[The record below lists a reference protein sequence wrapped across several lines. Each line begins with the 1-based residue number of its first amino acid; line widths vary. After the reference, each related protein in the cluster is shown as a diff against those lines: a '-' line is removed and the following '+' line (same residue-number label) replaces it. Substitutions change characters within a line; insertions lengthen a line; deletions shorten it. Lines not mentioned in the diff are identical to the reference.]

1 MSSVSPTVTI
11 DDVHAAAR
19 RIEGRVRRTPLLPAT
34 LAHNPLP
41 GNLDLNADLNLK
53 LECLQV
59 SGSFKARGAMSKL
72 TTLDD
77 AAKARGL
84 ITASGG
90 NHGLGVAYAGHSA
103 GVPVTI
109 YLPGNTPPSKA
120 NNLRR
125 WGAEVHIHG
134 DVWDDANEEALKV
147 AERDG
152 KTYIHPFADAQVIAG
167 QGTVSLEVLADAPD
181 TDVLLVSIGGG
192 GLIAGTAM
200 AAKALK
206 PGIKVIGIE
215 PVGAPT
221 LHNSVAAGEVVT
233 LTSINTKANTLAPRR
248 SEAINLGL
256 IQDNVDEIVLVT
268 DEQMQEA
275 ARWLWREFGLGV
287 ELSAAAAI
295 AALQAGVYVPAP
307 GAVCTALICGAG
319 SDGAN

>member
-1 MSSVSPTVTI
+1 MTTVTI
-11 DDVHAAAR
+11 DDVRAAAQ

-41 GNLDLNADLNLK
+41 GNPTLNLK

-59 SGSFKARGAMSKL
+59 SGSFKARGAMSRL

-90 NHGLGVAYAGHSA
+90 NHGLGVAYAGHAA

-109 YLPGNTPPSKA
+109 YLPGNTPPAKA
-120 NNLRR
+120 DNLRR
-125 WGAEVHIHG
+125 WGATVHIHG
-134 DVWDDANEEALKV
+134 DVWDDANREALSV
-147 AERDG
+147 AARTG
-152 KTYIHPFADAQVIAG
+152 QTYIHPFADPAVIAG

-181 TDVLLVSIGGG
+181 TDVLLISIGGG
-192 GLIAGTAM
+192 GLIAGAAL

-206 PGIKVIGIE
+206 PAITVIGIE

-221 LHNSVAAGEVVT
+221 LHASVAAGELVELASVDT
-233 LTSINTKANTLAPRR
+233 LANTLAPRR
-248 SEAINLGL
+248 SEDLNLAL
-256 IQDNVDEIVLVT
+256 IQQNVDDIVLVT
-268 DEQMQEA
+268 DEQMRQA
-275 ARWLWREFGLGV
+275 ARWLWQEFGLGV

-295 AALQAGVYVPAP
+295 AALQSGAYVPP
-307 GAVCTALICGAG
+307 RGAVCTALICGAG
-319 SDGAN
+319 SDGGN

>member
-1 MSSVSPTVTI
+1 MNTVTLH
-11 DDVHAAAR
+11 DVRAAAR

-34 LAHNPLP
+34 LAHDPLP
-41 GNLDLNADLNLK
+41 GQPTLNLK

-77 AAKARGL
+77 GAKARGL

-90 NHGLGVAYAGHSA
+90 NHGLGVAYAGHAA
-103 GVPVTI
+103 GVGVTI
-109 YLPGNTPPSKA
+109 YLPGNTPPAKSD
-120 NNLRR
+120 NLRR
-125 WGAEVHIHG
+125 WGAAVHIHG
-134 DVWDDANEEALKV
+134 EVWDDANREALSV
-147 AERDG
+147 AARTG
-152 KTYIHPFADAQVIAG
+152 QTYIHPFADPDVIAG

-192 GLIAGTAM
+192 GLIAGTAL

-206 PGIKVIGIE
+206 PDITVIGIE

-221 LHNSVAAGEVVT
+221 LHESVAAGALVE
-233 LTSINTKANTLAPRR
+233 LASIETRANTLAPRR
-248 SEAINLGL
+248 SEDINLAL
-256 IQDNVDEIVLVT
+256 IRQNVDDIVLVT
-268 DEQMQEA
+268 DEQMHQA

-295 AALQAGVYVPAP
+295 AALQSGAYVPP
-307 GAVCTALICGAG
+307 HGAVCTALVCGAG

>member
-1 MSSVSPTVTI
+1 MSTVTI
-11 DDVHAAAR
+11 DNVHAAAE
-19 RIEGRVRRTPLLPAT
+19 RINGLVRRTPLLAAS
-34 LAHNPLP
+34 LCHGPLP
-41 GNLDLNADLNLK
+41 GDPTLNLK

-72 TTLDD
+72 TTLDQ

-90 NHGLGVAYAGHSA
+90 NHGLGVAYAGYSA

-109 YLPGNTPPSKA
+109 YLPGNTPPAKA
-120 NNLRR
+120 DQLRR

-134 DVWDDANEEALKV
+134 DVWDDANREALAV
-147 AERDG
+147 ASRDG
-152 KTYIHPFADAQVIAG
+152 RTYIHPFADPSVIAG
-167 QGTVSLEVLADAPD
+167 QGTVSLEVLADAPE

-206 PGIKVIGIE
+206 PEITVIGVE

-221 LHNSVAAGEVVT
+221 LRNSVAAGEVVELESIDT
-233 LTSINTKANTLAPRR
+233 LANTLAPRK
-248 SEAINLGL
+248 SEAINLAL
-256 IQDNVDEIVLVT
+256 IQDNVDDIVLVT
-268 DEQMQEA
+268 DDQMRDA

-287 ELSAAAAI
+287 ELSAAAAV
-295 AALQAGVYVPAP
+295 AALQAGAYVPAK
-307 GAVCTALICGAG
+307 GAICTALVCGAG
-319 SDGAN
+319 SDGMS

>member
-120 NNLRR
+120 DNLRR

-152 KTYIHPFADAQVIAG
+152 KTYIHPFADAQLIAG

>member
-1 MSSVSPTVTI
+1 MSTVTI
-11 DDVHAAAR
+11 ADVRAAAQ

-34 LAHNPLP
+34 LAQNPLP
-41 GNLDLNADLNLK
+41 GQPTLNLK

-59 SGSFKARGAMSKL
+59 SGSFKARGAMSRL

-77 AAKARGL
+77 EARAKGL

-90 NHGLGVAYAGHSA
+90 NHGLGVAYAGHAA
-103 GVPVTI
+103 GVGVTI
-109 YLPGNTPPSKA
+109 YLPGNTPPAKA
-120 NNLRR
+120 DNLRR

-134 DVWDDANEEALKV
+134 EVWDDANREALSV
-147 AERDG
+147 AARTG
-152 KTYIHPFADAQVIAG
+152 QTYIHPFADPEVIAG

-192 GLIAGTAM
+192 GLIAGAAL

-206 PGIKVIGIE
+206 PDITVIGIE

-221 LHNSVAAGEVVT
+221 LYESVAAGELVE
-233 LTSINTKANTLAPRR
+233 LASIETQANTLAPRR
-248 SEAINLGL
+248 SEDINLGL
-256 IQDNVDEIVLVT
+256 IQQNVDDIVLVT
-268 DEQMQEA
+268 DEQMRQA
-275 ARWLWREFGLGV
+275 ARWLWQEFGLGV

-295 AALQAGVYVPAP
+295 AALQSGAYTPP
-307 GAVCTALICGAG
+307 QGAVCTALICGAG

>member
-1 MSSVSPTVTI
+1 MTSVPLGVTI
-11 DDVHAAAR
+11 DDVRAAAK
-19 RIEGRVRRTPLLPAT
+19 RIEGLVRRTPMLPAT
-34 LAHNPLP
+34 LAHSPLP
-41 GNLDLNADLNLK
+41 GNPTLNLK

-59 SGSFKARGAMSKL
+59 SGSFKARGAMSTL

-90 NHGLGVAYAGHSA
+90 NHGLGVAYAGHAA

-109 YLPGNTPPSKA
+109 YLPGNTPPAKA
-120 NNLRR
+120 DNLRR
-125 WGAEVHIHG
+125 WGADVHMHG
-134 DVWDDANEEALKV
+134 DVWDDANQEALKV

-152 KTYIHPFADAQVIAG
+152 KTYIHPFADPAVIAG

-192 GLIAGTAM
+192 GLISGAAM

-206 PGIKVIGIE
+206 PEIAVIGIE

-221 LHNSVAAGEVVT
+221 LHDSVAAGELVR
-233 LTSINTKANTLAPRR
+233 LDRIETKANTLAPRR
-248 SEAINLGL
+248 SEAINLAL
-256 IQDNVDEIVLVT
+256 IQENVDQIVLVS
-268 DEQMQEA
+268 DEQMYEA
-275 ARWLWREFGLGV
+275 ARWLWREFGIGV

-295 AALQAGVYVPAP
+295 AALQAGVYAPAKD
-307 GAVCTALICGAG
+307 AVCTALICGTG
-319 SDGAN
+319 NDSVR

>member
-1 MSSVSPTVTI
+1 MNTVII
-11 DDVHAAAR
+11 DDVRAAAQ
-19 RIEGRVRRTPLLPAT
+19 RIEGRVRRTPLLPAI
-34 LAHNPLP
+34 LAHSPLP
-41 GNLDLNADLNLK
+41 GQPTLNLK

-72 TTLDD
+72 TTLDE
-77 AAKARGL
+77 AARARGL

-90 NHGLGVAYAGHSA
+90 NHGLGVAYAGHAA

-109 YLPGNTPPSKA
+109 YLPGNTPPAKA
-120 NNLRR
+120 DNLRR

-134 DVWDDANEEALKV
+134 DVWDDANREALSA
-147 AERDG
+147 AEKSG
-152 KTYIHPFADAQVIAG
+152 MTYIHPFADGEVIAG

-206 PGIKVIGIE
+206 PDITVIGIE

-221 LHNSVAAGEVVT
+221 LYESVVAGELVELASIDT
-233 LTSINTKANTLAPRR
+233 LANTLAPRR
-248 SEAINLGL
+248 SEEINLSL
-256 IQDNVDEIVLVT
+256 IQQNVDEIVLVT
-268 DEQMQEA
+268 DEHMRQA

-295 AALQAGVYVPAP
+295 AALQSGAYVPGE

-319 SDGAN
+319 SDGMN

>member
-1 MSSVSPTVTI
+1 MNTVTI
-11 DDVHAAAR
+11 DDVRAAAR

-34 LAHNPLP
+34 LALDPLP
-41 GNLDLNADLNLK
+41 GDPDLKLK

-72 TTLDD
+72 TALDE

-90 NHGLGVAYAGHSA
+90 NHGLGVAYAGHAA

-109 YLPGNTPPSKA
+109 YLPGNTPPAKA
-120 NNLRR
+120 DNLRR

-134 DVWDDANEEALKV
+134 DVWDDANREALSV
-147 AERDG
+147 AEKTG
-152 KTYIHPFADAQVIAG
+152 LTYIHPFADREVIAG

-181 TDVLLVSIGGG
+181 TDVLLISIGGG
-192 GLIAGTAM
+192 GLIAGAAM
-200 AAKALK
+200 AARALK
-206 PGIKVIGIE
+206 PDITVIGIE

-221 LHNSVAAGEVVT
+221 LYESLAAGELVELASIDT
-233 LTSINTKANTLAPRR
+233 LANTLAPRR
-248 SEAINLGL
+248 SEDINLAL
-256 IQDNVDEIVLVT
+256 IQENVDQIVLVS
-268 DEQMQEA
+268 DEQMRQA

-295 AALQAGVYVPAP
+295 AALQAGIYLPP
-307 GAVCTALICGAG
+307 EGAVCTALICGAG
-319 SDGAN
+319 SDGAS

>member
-1 MSSVSPTVTI
+1 MTSVPLGVTI
-11 DDVHAAAR
+11 DDVRAAAK
-19 RIEGRVRRTPLLPAT
+19 RIEGLVRRTPMLPAI
-34 LAHNPLP
+34 LAHGPLP
-41 GNLDLNADLNLK
+41 GNPTLNLK

-59 SGSFKARGAMSKL
+59 SGSFKARGAMSTL

-90 NHGLGVAYAGHSA
+90 NHGLGVAYAGHAA

-109 YLPGNTPPSKA
+109 YLPGNTPPAKA
-120 NNLRR
+120 DNLRR
-125 WGAEVHIHG
+125 WGADVHMHG
-134 DVWDDANEEALKV
+134 DVWDDANQEALKV

-152 KTYIHPFADAQVIAG
+152 KTYIHPFADPAVIAG

-192 GLIAGTAM
+192 GLISGAAM

-206 PGIKVIGIE
+206 PEITVIGIE

-221 LHNSVAAGEVVT
+221 LHDSVAAGELVR
-233 LTSINTKANTLAPRR
+233 LDRIETKANTLAPRR
-248 SEAINLGL
+248 SEAINLAL
-256 IQDNVDEIVLVT
+256 IQENVDQIILVS
-268 DEQMQEA
+268 DEQMYEA
-275 ARWLWREFGLGV
+275 ARWLWREFGIGV

-295 AALQAGVYVPAP
+295 AALQAGVYAPAKD
-307 GAVCTALICGAG
+307 AVCTALICGTG
-319 SDGAN
+319 SDGVR

>member
-1 MSSVSPTVTI
+1 MTKVTPSVTPSVTI
-11 DDVHAAAR
+11 NDVQAAAR
-19 RIEGRVRRTPLLPAT
+19 RIEGRIRRTPLLPAT
-34 LAHNPLP
+34 LAHMPLP
-41 GNLDLNADLNLK
+41 GNPNLNLK

-72 TTLDD
+72 TILDE

-120 NNLRR
+120 ENLRR
-125 WGAEVHIHG
+125 WGAEVHMHG
-134 DVWDDANEEALKV
+134 DVWDDANKEALKV

-152 KTYIHPFADAQVIAG
+152 KTYIHPFADAEVIAG

-192 GLIAGTAM
+192 GLIAGAAM

-206 PGIKVIGIE
+206 PEITVIGIE

-221 LHNSVAAGEVVT
+221 LHNSVAAGELVELASVD
-233 LTSINTKANTLAPRR
+233 TKANTLAPRR
-248 SEAINLGL
+248 SEDINLGL
-256 IQDNVDEIVLVT
+256 IQDNVDQIVLVT
-268 DEQMQEA
+268 DAQMQEA

-307 GAVCTALICGAG
+307 GAVCTALICGTG
-319 SDGAN
+319 SDGAS

>member
-1 MSSVSPTVTI
+1 MSTVTI
-11 DDVHAAAR
+11 NNVHAAAE
-19 RIEGRVRRTPLLPAT
+19 RINGLVRRTPLLAAS
-34 LAHNPLP
+34 LCHGPLP
-41 GNLDLNADLNLK
+41 GDPTLNLK

-72 TTLDD
+72 TTLDQ

-90 NHGLGVAYAGHSA
+90 NHGLGVAYAGYSA

-109 YLPGNTPPSKA
+109 YLPGNTPPAKA
-120 NNLRR
+120 DQLRR

-134 DVWDDANEEALKV
+134 DVWDDANREALAV
-147 AERDG
+147 ASRDG
-152 KTYIHPFADAQVIAG
+152 RTYIHPFADPSVIAG
-167 QGTVSLEVLADAPD
+167 QGTVSLEVLADAPE

-206 PGIKVIGIE
+206 PKITVIGVE

-221 LHNSVAAGEVVT
+221 LRNSVAAGEVVELESIDT
-233 LTSINTKANTLAPRR
+233 LANTLAPRK
-248 SEAINLGL
+248 SEAINLSL
-256 IQDNVDEIVLVT
+256 IQDNVDDIVLVT
-268 DEQMQEA
+268 DDQMRDA

-287 ELSAAAAI
+287 ELSAAAAV
-295 AALQAGVYVPAP
+295 AALQAGAYVPAK
-307 GAVCTALICGAG
+307 GAICTALICGAG
-319 SDGAN
+319 SDGMS

>member
-1 MSSVSPTVTI
+1 M
-11 DDVHAAAR
+11 
-19 RIEGRVRRTPLLPAT
+19 LPAI
-34 LAHNPLP
+34 LAHGPLP
-41 GNLDLNADLNLK
+41 GNPTLNLK

-59 SGSFKARGAMSKL
+59 SGSFKARGAMSTL

-90 NHGLGVAYAGHSA
+90 NHGLGVAYAGHAA

-109 YLPGNTPPSKA
+109 YLPGNTPPAKA
-120 NNLRR
+120 DNLRR
-125 WGAEVHIHG
+125 WGADVHMHG
-134 DVWDDANEEALKV
+134 DVWDDANQEALKV

-152 KTYIHPFADAQVIAG
+152 KTYIHPFADPAVIAG

-192 GLIAGTAM
+192 GLISGAAM

-206 PGIKVIGIE
+206 PEITVIGIE

-221 LHNSVAAGEVVT
+221 LHDSVAAGELVR
-233 LTSINTKANTLAPRR
+233 LDRIETKANTLAPRR
-248 SEAINLGL
+248 SEAINLAL
-256 IQDNVDEIVLVT
+256 IQENVDQIILVS
-268 DEQMQEA
+268 DEQMYEA
-275 ARWLWREFGLGV
+275 ARWLWREFGIGV

-295 AALQAGVYVPAP
+295 AALQAGVYAPAKD
-307 GAVCTALICGAG
+307 AVCTALICGTG
-319 SDGAN
+319 SDGVR